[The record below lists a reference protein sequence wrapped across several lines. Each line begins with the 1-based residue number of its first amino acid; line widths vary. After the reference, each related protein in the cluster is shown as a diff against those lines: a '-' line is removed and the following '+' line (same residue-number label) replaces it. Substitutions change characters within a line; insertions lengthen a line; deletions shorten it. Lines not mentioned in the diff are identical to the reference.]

1 MFTAILKQEKMIRA
15 DAVKRKM
22 IKSLPPSVEY
32 NLMEKGK
39 AVAELL
45 GKLDDILSR

>member
-1 MFTAILKQEKMIRA
+1 MFTAILKQEKMIQA

-22 IKSLPPSVEY
+22 IKSLSPSVKY

-39 AVAELL
+39 AVTELL